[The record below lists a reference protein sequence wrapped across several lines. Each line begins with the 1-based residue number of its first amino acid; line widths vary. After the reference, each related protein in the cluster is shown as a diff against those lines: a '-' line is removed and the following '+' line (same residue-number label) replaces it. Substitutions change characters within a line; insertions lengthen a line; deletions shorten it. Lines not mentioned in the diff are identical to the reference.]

1 MGYYIDLKAISIDD
15 YKAILK
21 TADLLPSRMVLKE
34 NIDPIFN
41 ILKTHKL
48 ETVEDLQ
55 NALKNNKKV
64 QDFSN
69 STGIPEDYLKI
80 LVREINSSHPKPNL
94 IKDFPGVAPDV
105 AQKLET
111 AGIKN
116 TLQLFNRVLTP
127 QSRADLSRQTGIE
140 MDQLMK
146 LTRLTDLSRIRWVNH
161 TFAVVLLEAGYDS
174 AEKVAGADYNALHQ
188 SVKALNEQRHFYQG
202 NVGLHDI
209 KLCVEAARDVSLD
222 IEYR

>member
-15 YKAILK
+15 YKVILK

-34 NIDPIFN
+34 NIDVVFN
-41 ILKTHKL
+41 ILKTHNL

-64 QDFSN
+64 QDFSK
-69 STGIPEDYLKI
+69 STRIPEDYLKI

-94 IKDFPGVAPDV
+94 IKDFPGIAPDV
-105 AQKLET
+105 AQKLEK

-116 TLQLFNRVLTP
+116 TLQLFDRVLSP

-140 MDQLMK
+140 MDQILK

-174 AEKVAGADYNALHQ
+174 AEKVARADYRVLHQ
-188 SVKALNEQRHFYQG
+188 SVKELNENKNFYKG
-202 NVGLHDI
+202 TIGLHDI
-209 KLCVEAARDVSLD
+209 KLCVEAAQDVSLD
-222 IEYR
+222 IAYG